1 MKPGADLSPPG
12 LAKLIADFVAALE
25 LDDVTLIGNDTGG
38 ALCQLVVT
46 RHPQRIGRLVLTP
59 CDAYENFLPPA
70 FRYLQG
76 LARVPGGVSLIAN
89 SMRIPASRRSPLA
102 FGWLAKRPIPAE
114 VLAAWTAP
122 IIRDK
127 AIRRDARAVLRG
139 ISKRYTLEA
148 AARLR
153 DFAGPTMLAWATED
167 RFFKPRFAERSPA
180 TSPARDSSIEVA
192 HVRLRGP
199 AGAAGGPDPRVRRR
213 LSAGAG
219 PLVAGLR
226 LGHRAQSPGR
236 SGELDRAAG
245 EHPQHAR
252 HVIADPSLGDLDL
265 DLDRPGVARQHLGR
279 AERREHVV
287 HLVVAGEKQSRELLI
302 PSARARS
309 ASS

>member
-1 MKPGADLSPPG
+1 MRGAVTVEQGTVAYRETGPADGPAVVFVHGAFVDGTLWRKVTPALDGTLRCVVPDLPLGSHHTPMKPGADLSPPG
-12 LAKLIADFVAALE
+12 LAKLIADFVSALE

-89 SMRIPASRRSPLA
+89 SMRIPAGRRSPLA

-167 RFFKPRFAERSPA
+167 RFFKPRFAERLAGDIPGS
-180 TSPARDSSIEVA
+180 RLEWIEDSRTFVSEDRPE
-192 HVRLRGP
+192 RLAGLIREF
-199 AGAAGGPDPRVRRR
+199 AGA
-213 LSAGAG
+213 
-219 PLVAGLR
+219 
-226 LGHRAQSPGR
+226 
-236 SGELDRAAG
+236 
-245 EHPQHAR
+245 
-252 HVIADPSLGDLDL
+252 
-265 DLDRPGVARQHLGR
+265 
-279 AERREHVV
+279 
-287 HLVVAGEKQSRELLI
+287 
-302 PSARARS
+302 
-309 ASS
+309 